1 MALKYEI
8 NADEILAAFSQFKDE
23 AQKAMEESFEKMV
36 FDAYADVVKQAST
49 LSSATN
55 KIYMEALQQPHDVT
69 PHVWVIAL
77 DEKALWIEEGIEA
90 NKDMKPGLLKGAKYK
105 VIPFRYDKK
114 PSANTPMT
122 QALVSEINQKLRKH
136 DLSIS
141 KIEKDAAGSP
151 KQGLLHEF
159 DMSGKG
165 RHVSWV
171 KRRSDETHP
180 LTRLRIYQ
188 NTDKQGN
195 TRRDAMVFRT
205 VTSGPASAG
214 KFIHPGYAAK
224 NFMDKAMD
232 KAINEWENRVLP
244 EIFAKWGN
252 K

>member
-1 MALKYEI
+1 MSLKFEI
-8 NADEILAAFSQFKDE
+8 NADEILAAFTQFKDE

-36 FDAYADVVKQAST
+36 FDAYADIVKQASS

-55 KIYMEALQQPHDVT
+55 KIYMESLQQPHDVT

-141 KIEKDAAGSP
+141 KIEKDASGSP

-165 RHVSWV
+165 RHVNWV

-188 NTDKQGN
+188 NTDKAGK

-214 KFIHPGYAAK
+214 KWIHPGYEAK
-224 NFMDKAMD
+224 NFMNKAMD
-232 KAINEWENRVLP
+232 KAINEWENQVLP
-244 EIFAKWGN
+244 EIFSKWGN